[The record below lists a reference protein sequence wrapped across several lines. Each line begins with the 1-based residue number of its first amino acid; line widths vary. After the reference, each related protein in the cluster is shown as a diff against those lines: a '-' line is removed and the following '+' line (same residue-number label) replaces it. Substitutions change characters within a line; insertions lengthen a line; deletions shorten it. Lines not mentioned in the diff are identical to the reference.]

1 MLIELLSTSN
11 YVSYNTKLAELLG
24 LHPAI
29 YISELMNINE
39 KAIKKDKLDN
49 DYFTLVRSYITARTT
64 LDEKEQ
70 LEIEENLLK
79 LGILERGE
87 EKDSICLNITTLTTL
102 LMAPDEALIDKISKM
117 RKKQKKSTSRSTK
130 ADKIKDNLKDG
141 LRVQNAELRA
151 AYECWID
158 TIYDKQGWMSAKS
171 VSVAEDLVDTF
182 TQRNLDLALKILEIA
197 SINGYRDIQWAINK
211 YNSEYKVSY
220 RTSPTP
226 KKVVTTN
233 AQLSTEVF

>member
-11 YVSYNTKLAELLG
+11 YVSYNIKLAELLG

-29 YISELMNINE
+29 YISELMNIND
-39 KAIKKDKLDN
+39 KAIKKDKLED

-87 EKDSICLNITTLTTL
+87 GKDSISLNITTLTTL
-102 LMAPDEALIDKISKM
+102 LMSPDEALIDKITKM
-117 RKKQKKSTSRSTK
+117 RKKQKKSSSRSTK
-130 ADKIKDNLKDG
+130 ADKIKDSLKDG
-141 LRVQNAELRA
+141 LRVTNAELRA

-171 VSVAEDLVDTF
+171 VSAAEDLIDNF

-211 YNSEYKVSY
+211 YNSEYKISY

-233 AQLSTEVF
+233 SQLSTEVF